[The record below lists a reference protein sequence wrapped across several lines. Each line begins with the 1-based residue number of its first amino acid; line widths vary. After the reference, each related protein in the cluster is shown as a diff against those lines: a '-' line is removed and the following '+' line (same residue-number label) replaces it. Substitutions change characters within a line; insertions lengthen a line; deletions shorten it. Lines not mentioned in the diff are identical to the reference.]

1 MKKTEE
7 CNGKYWF
14 TCTRC
19 LRLLVKDLRDIV
31 RPSKD
36 TDWNIMNDKE
46 KIAQEKEKITRS
58 LRILDEILDI
68 IRFKDEPEDTIIDQ
82 KLEEIKKILTT

>member
-1 MKKTEE
+1 MKKTDE

-31 RPSKD
+31 GRSKD
-36 TDWNIMNDKE
+36 DLKKLI
-46 KIAQEKEKITRS
+46 
-58 LRILDEILDI
+58 IL
-68 IRFKDEPEDTIIDQ
+68 
-82 KLEEIKKILTT
+82 